1 MTVGRMVEEEE
12 EVEEEERG
20 VSGQP
25 GSSRATRR
33 NPLSHPPPPPSNPSH
48 PDDPANPLLRPP
60 HPLPSLRPI
69 QTSAHFSTFASFSL
83 PAGGGWWSPIQRSFH
98 AHTANGASPSPV
110 RTVGR
115 DLSPVFTPSF
125 SSCFLPLPFSFSA
138 VVSADLFRADRSFV
152 GSY

>member
-83 PAGGGWWSPIQRSFH
+83 PAGGGWWSPIQR
-98 AHTANGASPSPV
+98 T
-110 RTVGR
+110 RTHCERCV
-115 DLSPVFTPSF
+115 PIP
-125 SSCFLPLPFSFSA
+125 
-138 VVSADLFRADRSFV
+138 
-152 GSY
+152 GSYGRPRLIAGFHSLLLLLLLAPTVLLFGGGQRRFISS